1 MSDSTPTTVID
12 TIPNHSTN
20 PDESGNGGGNEAGN
34 GGTSMK
40 NPSVFTSR
48 GEKYCKL

>member
-1 MSDSTPTTVID
+1 MSDSTPTTVTDPIQS
-12 TIPNHSTN
+12 IN
-20 PDESGNGGGNEAGN
+20 PDETGNGAGNEAGN